1 MIRKGIVVASYQGMG
16 KTTLT
21 TSNKRYF
28 DLESSDYPKDNPDW
42 YKQYVADA
50 IAKVSSDDYDVCF
63 VSSHDIV
70 LQELIRSDHPFLIFY
85 PGVAKEIME
94 ERLARRYFS
103 DKTIKNANALANCV
117 LDFVYNTTNLSK
129 YTNSISTADGFI
141 NDEVLRLFTSVTYD
155 SKKNMIQL
163 ISKKKADIMMNN
175 DENFKE
181 NENGK
186 MVTK

>member
-1 MIRKGIVVASYQGMG
+1 MIRKGIVVATYQGMG

-21 TSNKRYF
+21 NINKRYF

-50 IAKVSSDDYDVCF
+50 IAKVSSGDYDVCF

-70 LQELIRSDHPFLIFY
+70 LKELIRSDHPFLIFY

-141 NDEVLRLFTSVTYD
+141 NDEVLQLFTNVTYD

-163 ISKKKADIMMNN
+163 ISKKKESIMMDN
-175 DENFKE
+175 DENLK